1 MSERKRVLLPLEK
14 EVAAEHI
21 LCRVWSGKVSIMFH
35 SMWIEMSKMHFNQTR
50 NEKQNIKYIHSL
62 IHLDILLLSLSSSR
76 SFGYSHSHHEKKRK
90 EHSMTDIYDNKDD
103 NMKRV

>member
-1 MSERKRVLLPLEK
+1 MNERKRVLLPLAK
-14 EVAAEHI
+14 VVAAVHI
-21 LCRVWSGKVSIMFH
+21 LCRVRSGKVSIMSH
-35 SMWIEMSKMHFNQTR
+35 SMWMEMSKMHFNQTR

-76 SFGYSHSHHEKKRK
+76 SFGYSHSRHEKKRK